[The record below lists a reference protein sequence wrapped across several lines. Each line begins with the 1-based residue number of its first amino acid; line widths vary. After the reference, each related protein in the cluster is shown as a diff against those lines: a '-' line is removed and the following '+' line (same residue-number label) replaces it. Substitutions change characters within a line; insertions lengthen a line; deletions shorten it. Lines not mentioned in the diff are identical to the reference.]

1 MTRTV
6 AIAGGARGIGRALA
20 LRLARDGWRV
30 AVSYLRADDLAD
42 TLRDALVAVTPHALV
57 TRCDLTRDAAPWIDD
72 VTAALGPVDALVY
85 TAGPFARGELAAQDA
100 AAWRAAFDDN
110 VAGYVTAT
118 HAVVPGMR
126 ARRWGRVL
134 GFGAA
139 GAARLSPPPTVAA
152 YHAAKA
158 AVVAYTRALAA
169 DVARDGV
176 TANVISPG
184 VIDTGGVPDA
194 LFQRVAAR
202 VPAGRAGSVD
212 EVVEVA
218 RFLLSDE
225 ARYVTGAEIPVDGG
239 LSLR

>member
-1 MTRTV
+1 MTRAV

-30 AVSYLRADDLAD
+30 AVSYLRADDQAD
-42 TLRDALVAVTPHALV
+42 TLRDALAEITPHALV
-57 TRCDLTRDAAPWIDD
+57 SRCDLTRDAARWIDD

-85 TAGPFARGELAAQDA
+85 TAGPFSRGELATQDA

-110 VAGYVTAT
+110 VAGYVTA
-118 HAVVPGMR
+118 AQSVVPGMR

-139 GAARLSPPPTVAA
+139 TRSPPPTVAA

-158 AVVAYTRALAA
+158 AVVAYTRALAVDA
-169 DVARDGV
+169 ARDGV

-184 VIDTGGVPDA
+184 VIDTGALPDA
-194 LFQRVAAR
+194 LFQQVAAK
-202 VPAGRAGSVD
+202 VPAGRAGTVD
-212 EVVEVA
+212 EVVHVA

-225 ARYVTGAEIPVDGG
+225 ARYVTGADIPVDGG
-239 LSLR
+239 FSLR

>member
-1 MTRTV
+1 MTRAV

-20 LRLARDGWRV
+20 LTLARDGWRV
-30 AVSYLRADDLAD
+30 AVSYLRADDQAD
-42 TLRDALVAVTPHALV
+42 TLRDALAEITPRAMV
-57 TRCDLTRDAAPWIDD
+57 SRCDLTRDAARWIDD

-85 TAGPFARGELAAQDA
+85 TAGPFSRGELATQDA

-110 VAGYVTAT
+110 VAGYVTA
-118 HAVVPGMR
+118 AQSLVPGMR

-139 GAARLSPPPTVAA
+139 GAATRSPPPAVAA

-158 AVVAYTRALAA
+158 AVVAYTRALAVDA
-169 DVARDGV
+169 ARDGV

-184 VIDTGGVPDA
+184 VIDTGALPDA
-194 LFQRVAAR
+194 LFQQVAAK
-202 VPAGRAGSVD
+202 VPAGRAGTVD
-212 EVVEVA
+212 EVVHVA

-225 ARYVTGAEIPVDGG
+225 ARYVTGADIPVDGG
-239 LSLR
+239 FSLR